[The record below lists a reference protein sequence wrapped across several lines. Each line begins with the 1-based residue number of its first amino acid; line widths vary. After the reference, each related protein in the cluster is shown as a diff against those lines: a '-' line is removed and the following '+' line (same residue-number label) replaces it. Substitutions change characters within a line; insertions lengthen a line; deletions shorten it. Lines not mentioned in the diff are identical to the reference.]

1 MRIIATL
8 LLFASGALSCPAPPG
23 RTGHA
28 CVPLADGR
36 FLILGGS
43 NTNAVD
49 LYDPAADS
57 WTPVGSLSA
66 ARWGHTATALPDGRI
81 LIAGGHTF
89 SGPTASL
96 ETFDPAAC
104 RFTPLPATLSSPQSG
119 HSASLLS
126 DGRVLV
132 GGDIFDPAT
141 GAVALAPY
149 PKSITFSGETW
160 YVKTGSGKVGP
171 GPNYFSD
178 SSNNVWVDT
187 ADRLHLRITRS
198 GSRWTCAEVISARS
212 FGYGTYR
219 FNLASSVDNLDPNVV
234 LGLFTW
240 NDDPAFYNRELDIEF
255 ARWGNRNNLNAQY
268 VVQPYTDPLNMF
280 RFQQPAGASIQ
291 EFSWQPSQV
300 VFQSTNAGGTT
311 ASRTF
316 TNAIPQA
323 GGENARL
330 NLWLFQGRAPSNKK
344 EAEVIVQ
351 SFEFR

>member
-1 MRIIATL
+1 MRVLATL
-8 LLFASGALSCPAPPG
+8 LLSASWAWSCPVPPG

-28 CVPLADGR
+28 CVPLAGGR
-36 FLILGGS
+36 SLILGGS

-49 LYDPAADS
+49 LYDPVDGS
-57 WTPVGSLSA
+57 WTPVGSLST

-81 LIAGGHTF
+81 LVAGGHTF

-96 ETFDPAAC
+96 ETFDPAAH
-104 RFTPLPATLSSPQSG
+104 RFAPLSATLSSPQSG
-119 HSASLLS
+119 HIASLLP

-141 GAVALAPY
+141 GIVALAPY
-149 PKSITFSGETW
+149 PRTIAFSGETW

-178 SSNNVWVDT
+178 SSNNVWVD
-187 ADRLHLRITRS
+187 AAGRLHLKITHS
-198 GSRWTCAEVISARS
+198 GKRWTCAEVISARS

-219 FNLASSVDNLDPNVV
+219 FNLASAVDNLDPNVV

-255 ARWGNRNNLNAQY
+255 SRWGDRNNWNAQY
-268 VVQPYTDPLNMF
+268 VVQPYTDPLNLF
-280 RFQQPAGASIQ
+280 RFQQPAGASTHQ
-291 EFSWQPSQV
+291 FSWQAGQV
-300 VFQSTNAGGTT
+300 VFESTNAGG
-311 ASRTF
+311 AIAGHTF

-330 NLWLFQGRAPSNKK
+330 NLWLFQGLAPSNKRD
-344 EAEVIVQ
+344 AEVIVQ
-351 SFEFR
+351 SFDFR